1 MKITI
6 TFEYADLLEDIEK
19 KLAMSGVRPTVNDKG
34 EKQIT
39 FNHKKKEV
47 VAHCEAAPIPDS
59 CLFCG
64 GGVDQ
69 EAQTK
74 QDDPSTQANE
84 DEPKPT
90 EPTNKDDD
98 DSQANEG
105 EQEDGGT
112 PMSLAQLKAHSSAL
126 SRQDGP
132 IKHNVQRGA
141 EAHAALAGPT
151 LMEGES
157 SDPPFGGDGDE

>member
-6 TFEYADLLEDIEK
+6 TFEYDDLLEDIEK

-39 FNHKKKEV
+39 FNHKRKEV
-47 VAHCEAAPIPDS
+47 VAHCEAAPVPDS

-69 EAQTK
+69 ELPTK
-74 QDDPSTQANE
+74 QDSKTQANTDEHE
-84 DEPKPT
+84 DN
-90 EPTNKDDD
+90 EPTANDE

-105 EQEDGGT
+105 EPEEGEE
-112 PMSLAQLKAHSSAL
+112 PMTLAQLKSHSRAL
-126 SRQDGP
+126 SRKEGP

-141 EAHAALAGPT
+141 EAHAALATPS

-157 SDPPFGGDGDE
+157 TESPFGGDGD

>member
-6 TFEYADLLEDIEK
+6 TFEYGDLLEDIEK

-47 VAHCEAAPIPDS
+47 VAHCEAAPVPDS

-64 GGVDQ
+64 GGVDL

-74 QDDPSTQANE
+74 QGDPSTQANNN
-84 DEPKPT
+84 EPKPT
-90 EPTNKDDD
+90 ETTQQDND

-105 EQEDGGT
+105 DQEEGGE
-112 PMSLAQLKAHSSAL
+112 PMSLAQLKAHSRAL
-126 SRQDGP
+126 SRKGGP

-141 EAHAALAGPT
+141 EAHAALAKPA
-151 LMEGES
+151 MMDGETTES
-157 SDPPFGGDGDE
+157 PFGGDGD